1 MQAVILVGGEGT
13 RLRPLTSGT
22 PKPIVTFVDRPFM
35 GFMLQWLA
43 RHGIE
48 DVVMCCGFLATKV
61 RDILGDG
68 SAFGVN
74 LQYVEEPEPRG
85 TAGALKF
92 AEHLLQDRF
101 LMLNGDV
108 LTDVDVGAQIAQHE
122 ATVATGTLGLVP
134 VEDPSAY
141 GLVLCHEDASVSGFL
156 EKPGPDQLTGID
168 TYLISAGIYVLER
181 SVLDMIE
188 PDRNVSIETEIWPAL
203 VGNGLYG
210 YAARGAYW
218 LDIGTPERYLQGTAD
233 ILEGNVDTAVASRLN
248 GAKQVLDGEV
258 ADGATITG
266 SVILEAG
273 SRVAAGATVTGPT
286 VIGAG
291 TQIAAGATVERSVVL
306 GGGRIGADALV
317 RDAILSS
324 SVTIGERTV
333 VSDLAVLGAGVSV
346 GADNVLGKAVKLF
359 PGTQLGDGAIKV

>member
-1 MQAVILVGGEGT
+1 
-13 RLRPLTSGT
+13 
-22 PKPIVTFVDRPFM
+22 
-35 GFMLQWLA
+35 
-43 RHGIE
+43 
-48 DVVMCCGFLATKV
+48 
-61 RDILGDG
+61 
-68 SAFGVN
+68 
-74 LQYVEEPEPRG
+74 
-85 TAGALKF
+85 
-92 AEHLLQDRF
+92 
-101 LMLNGDV
+101 
-108 LTDVDVGAQIAQHE
+108 
-122 ATVATGTLGLVP
+122 
-134 VEDPSAY
+134 
-141 GLVLCHEDASVSGFL
+141 
-156 EKPGPDQLTGID
+156 
-168 TYLISAGIYVLER
+168 
-181 SVLDMIE
+181 VLDMIE

-210 YAARGAYW
+210 YAAPDAYW

-233 ILEGNVDTAVASRLN
+233 ILEGNVDTAVAARLD
-248 GAKQVLDGEV
+248 GSQQVLDGEV

-273 SRVAAGATVTGPT
+273 SRVAAGATITGPT

-306 GGGRIGADALV
+306 DGGRIGADALV

-333 VSDLAVLGAGVSV
+333 VSDLAVLGADVSV